1 MIYCYCEYLKYPV
14 LIVRQQMLKLFSFFL
29 QVEEKAEGEEGDEVI
44 LNIKPMQPLVRA
56 SQYGYMRGL
65 GLHQTRTVPPSL
77 HVSRLGQSID

>member
-1 MIYCYCEYLKYPV
+1 M
-14 LIVRQQMLKLFSFFL
+14 VRQFVQLIFSCFV

-77 HVSRLGQSID
+77 HVSRLGQSIDRYLFFISEVKH

>member
-1 MIYCYCEYLKYPV
+1 
-14 LIVRQQMLKLFSFFL
+14 MLKLFSFFL